1 MRHYDSINC
10 QHIKAYANATRSQ
23 KNKVNYRLKNYLTNP
38 NLTLDSVS
46 SDIQEILNVPCDR
59 KKARGLMDY
68 LGLPHREKKVEQKS
82 RMKSMKE
89 TFVKKHKN
97 YTNNIISDFEK
108 HGGDINVFATEWAT
122 HPSSFFEGKYG
133 LSQYQSNAIAREL
146 KLRTRKL
153 TKTYKDLIY
162 ELSTKNINKSDI
174 DEYYMGLGHSHRE
187 LEDYI
192 SDIVGWDVGE
202 KRVNNLLKYWGLR
215 KNSRDITYAKTM
227 GNRAIAR
234 ANLHKLERAGY
245 TLESLAH
252 RYENDHSLTK
262 KTLLKELNS
271 TLTKND
277 QPFTAR
283 WLGRHLDPLLT
294 KSRLGSVSREE
305 LEFRNTL
312 HARYPKLKM
321 ETSNRALIAP
331 QELDIY
337 FPEKKTAIEFNGD
350 FWHSDKYMLPN
361 HGMSADDYHRQKL
374 AACKQ
379 LGITLLFVWES
390 DWTDSTDEVLRSL
403 DKYMITGHISKLLT
417 QLDKEDDDLTITDD

>member
-68 LGLPHREKKVEQKS
+68 LGLPHREKEVEQKS

-89 TFVKKHKN
+89 TFVEKHKN

-305 LEFRNTL
+305 LEFRNVL
-312 HARYPKLKM
+312 IKEFPEKKM
-321 ETSNRALIAP
+321 ETSVRDLISP
-331 QELDIY
+331 YEIDIY
-337 FPEKKTAIEFNGD
+337 YPDEKLGIEFNGD
-350 FWHSDKYMLPN
+350 YWHSDKYMTIN
-361 HGMSADDYHRQKL
+361 HDMTADEYHRQKFNK
-374 AACKQ
+374 CKQ
-379 LGITLLFVWES
+379 AGITLLFVWES
-390 DWTDSTDEVLRSL
+390 DWNDNGDEVLQAI
-403 DKYMITGHISKLLT
+403 KEYMNTKKVSPILT
-417 QLDKEDDDLTITDD
+417 KFSNEDE